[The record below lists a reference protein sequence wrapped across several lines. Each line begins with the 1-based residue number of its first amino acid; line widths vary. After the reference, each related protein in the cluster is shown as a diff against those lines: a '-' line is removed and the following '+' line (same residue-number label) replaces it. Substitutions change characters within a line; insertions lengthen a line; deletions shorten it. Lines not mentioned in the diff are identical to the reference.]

1 MIVDEVIWEIIN
13 NGQCSFKSKL
23 ETNTFCRNEYNVTGL
38 CNRNSCPLA
47 NSRYA
52 TISEEKG
59 ACYLH
64 IKTVERAHTP
74 KDLWEKI
81 KLDKSYNKALEQI
94 DELLMY
100 FPEFLKHKCKQRF
113 TRFRQVLVKRRK
125 LKLQDNGVYE
135 VVSRKATKREKSRGV
150 KALKSALT
158 ETHVE
163 QELLSR
169 LKEGKYDE
177 IMNIDRKLFE
187 KVLNEDENVLNDEEE
202 SYDEE
207 LFDNIFVGDLNED
220 IEDYELNK
228 TQDSTSIGN
237 KSEGNNETTDND
249 KMLNKKR
256 KKKKIHLEYVDDFDS
271 KQKLEQF
278 N

>member
-125 LKLQDNGVYE
+125 LRLQDNGVYE
-135 VVSRKATKREKSRGV
+135 VVSRKGTKREKSRGV
-150 KALKSALT
+150 KALKSAMT
-158 ETHVE
+158 ENHVE
-163 QELLSR
+163 QELLNR

-187 KVLNEDENVLNDEEE
+187 KVLNEDENVVNDEEE

-228 TQDSTSIGN
+228 TQENTSIGN
-237 KSEGNNETTDND
+237 NKSDDIESDD

-271 KQKLEQF
+271 KEKLELF